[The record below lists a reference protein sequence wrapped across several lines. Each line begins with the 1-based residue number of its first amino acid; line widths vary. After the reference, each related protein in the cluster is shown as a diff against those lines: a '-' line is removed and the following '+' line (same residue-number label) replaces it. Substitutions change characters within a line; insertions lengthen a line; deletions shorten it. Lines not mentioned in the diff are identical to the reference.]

1 MKKLA
6 LALILA
12 FSAFK
17 PVLAAETVKS
27 PKEVVQ
33 AYFQYLHEGK
43 IPELLSLLADDIVWH
58 QPGNSVVSGKYE
70 GKEAVGKLFVQFDVI
85 SGGTFKIDNVFEIM
99 SNGELVSATLEFS
112 ARQCRYFDYTISMR
126 GVDLMRVVD
135 GKIKEVTLFS
145 ADQAKEDDF
154 WGVKQR

>member
-6 LALILA
+6 LGLVLVL
-12 FSAFK
+12 SAFE
-17 PVLAAETVKS
+17 PLLVAEEFKN

-58 QPGNSVVSGKYE
+58 QPGNSVVSGTYK
-70 GKEAVGKLFVQFDVI
+70 GKDEVGKLFVQFDVI
-85 SGGTFKIDNVFEIM
+85 SGGTFKIDNVFDIM

-112 ARQCRYFDYTISMR
+112 ARQCRYLDYTISMR